1 MSLMIKAKL
10 ISRDEF
16 ASASQILSCTHV
28 FWTVLEGYNEVVIF
42 CILQLYF
49 LICFL
54 VLQTFLSFI
63 FCLYSIK

>member
-1 MSLMIKAKL
+1 MSLLQHPKSFHA
-10 ISRDEF
+10 
-16 ASASQILSCTHV
+16 HNV
-28 FWTVLEGYNEVVIF
+28 FWTVLEGYNDVVIF